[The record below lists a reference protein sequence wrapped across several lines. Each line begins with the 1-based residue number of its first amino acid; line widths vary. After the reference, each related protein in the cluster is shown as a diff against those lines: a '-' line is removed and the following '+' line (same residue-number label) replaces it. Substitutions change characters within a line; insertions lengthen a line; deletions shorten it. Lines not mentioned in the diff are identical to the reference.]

1 MNPVTKHYMRLR
13 FQKRV
18 AALKRAGIPVTH
30 QNVYSEHVEVGVA
43 VPRFGAAKRSGRR
56 QYNYAESRTRFMIEF
71 VVTGVAALGLGWMLV
86 VWFELPWIQIA
97 VTAALTAAMAFI
109 FPHEP
114 LLAFSGL

>member
-1 MNPVTKHYMRLR
+1 MNSITKHYMRLR

-56 QYNYAESRTRFMIEF
+56 QYQYAESRTRFVIEF
-71 VVTGVAALGLGWMLV
+71 VITGIAAS
-86 VWFELPWIQIA
+86 FRR
-97 VTAALTAAMAFI
+97 
-109 FPHEP
+109 
-114 LLAFSGL
+114 LLHPRSKNVFSNHQTKGKI